1 MKHFIATLSLLFLAA
16 TIIPGVV
23 SADDA
28 DLDMVNARR
37 IKFGLPVL
45 MLDIE
50 MQRIADIRMQINID
64 RGHWGHHRRFGRLLG
79 PFKPARAEG
88 VGCTSDPEKWC
99 TCFAMTRKYTKAG
112 AARKKVGDKY
122 WQILVLR

>member
-64 RGHWGHHRRFGRLLG
+64 RGHWGHYRRFGRLLG

-88 VGCTSDPEKWC
+88 VGYATSPERWS
-99 TCFAMTRKYTKAG
+99 TCFSLTRKYTRAG
-112 AARKKVGDKY
+112 AARKKVGNKY
-122 WQILVLR
+122 WQILILR